1 MDDRFIAQSEED
13 TAKATWRL
21 KEYLSPTS
29 FEIRGVINRSL
40 NDEG

>member
-13 TAKATWRL
+13 TAKAAWRL
-21 KEYLSPTS
+21 KECLSRIR
-29 FEIRGVINRSL
+29 FEIRGLINRSL